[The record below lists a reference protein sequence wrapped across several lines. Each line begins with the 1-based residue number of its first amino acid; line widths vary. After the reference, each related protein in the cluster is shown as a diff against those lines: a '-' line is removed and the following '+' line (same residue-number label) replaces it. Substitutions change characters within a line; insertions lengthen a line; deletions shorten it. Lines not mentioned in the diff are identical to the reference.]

1 MTVKF
6 FIQKSSFLLHILIAD
21 LQTFSKHWTLV
32 SFASPVSEI
41 WILKFDVPPALTLP
55 THTTRRIKTFLVT
68 LLLARY
74 YRNTRLWFSN
84 VSKVVDQFSDSV
96 TLCNCSYRISH
107 MLSLKDYLFP
117 EFNCLS
123 CNVSKTSGC
132 RLREYVVKHGVS
144 VYEF

>member
-1 MTVKF
+1 MTVKS
-6 FIQKSSFLLHILIAD
+6 FIKKSSFLLHILIAD

-32 SFASPVSEI
+32 SFASPVIEI

-55 THTTRRIKTFLVT
+55 MRTTRRIKTFLVT

-74 YRNTRLWFSN
+74 YRNTRLRFSN

-96 TLCNCSYRISH
+96 TLCNCSYQISY

-123 CNVSKTSGC
+123 CNVSKTSGY
-132 RLREYVVKHGVS
+132 RLREYVVKNGVS